1 MSSNFFTSQSDNTE
15 KRVVL
20 SVSDLNSYVERLL
33 SGDSLLHSVSCEGE
47 ISGFK
52 RYYSSGHCYFTL
64 KDENAA
70 IACVM
75 FRGYADN
82 LKFTPRDG
90 MRVVLSG
97 YVSLYA
103 KDGRYQFYAQ
113 GMHNV
118 GEGELYAQFAEL
130 KEKLEKE
137 GLFSEEHKKAI
148 PLLPRAIG
156 VVTSRSGAV
165 FHDILNVS
173 RRRFPDMHII
183 LSPCSV
189 QGKDAPAEICS
200 ALSLLDKSGL
210 CDVIIVGRGGG
221 SMEDLWCFNDERVA
235 RTIYECETPVISAVG
250 HETDFTIADFAAD
263 MRAPTPSAAA
273 ELAVPL
279 AHELEERIS
288 ALAESAES
296 ITARQL
302 DNADTRLLSA
312 ERVLRDPDEIFG
324 MREMMLFSLEQRAGE
339 AMTQRLKEQELK
351 LKSLLENAESMSP
364 YSVLM
369 RGYAMIKQADGKC
382 FITDTDALKKA
393 GRAKVVLNDGETEV
407 VVSD

>member
-1 MSSNFFTSQSDNTE
+1 
-15 KRVVL
+15 
-20 SVSDLNSYVERLL
+20 
-33 SGDSLLHSVSCEGE
+33 
-47 ISGFK
+47 
-52 RYYSSGHCYFTL
+52 
-64 KDENAA
+64 
-70 IACVM
+70 
-75 FRGYADN
+75 
-82 LKFTPRDG
+82 
-90 MRVVLSG
+90 
-97 YVSLYA
+97 
-103 KDGRYQFYAQ
+103 
-113 GMHNV
+113 
-118 GEGELYAQFAEL
+118 
-130 KEKLEKE
+130 
-137 GLFSEEHKKAI
+137 
-148 PLLPRAIG
+148 
-156 VVTSRSGAV
+156 
-165 FHDILNVS
+165 
-173 RRRFPDMHII
+173 
-183 LSPCSV
+183 
-189 QGKDAPAEICS
+189 
-200 ALSLLDKSGL
+200 
-210 CDVIIVGRGGG
+210 
-221 SMEDLWCFNDERVA
+221 MEDLWCFNDERIA